1 MRHARV
7 SAPRRHR
14 VRTMAMAAGML
25 GSMLVWNG
33 PAQAVPNKGLNGLI
47 ACGGELPT
55 DRPLVADFEIYT
67 MNPDGSNRTNITDEN
82 PITDYN
88 PLWTADGTKIIYE
101 AETVGQVSDDTF
113 ELWTMNPDGS
123 GKAILYANGTPEDI
137 PRGVH
142 PDGSQIVVQSNETG
156 NNEIFKMNA
165 DGTGKVNLTNHPASD
180 AWPRWSADGTRIFFH
195 SNRAGNFDIWSMDP
209 FGGNLVNLTAGSTV
223 SDNTVEVSPDGQKLA
238 FTRALPGGNSEIFTM
253 NVDGSNP
260 VNMTNSPGF
269 DSIVT
274 WSPDGTTLI
283 WTSFRTGDFEVFSMP
298 ATGGPATQLTFAPG
312 FDGRCDWQR
321 VCTVTGTGNILG
333 TPGDDVIC
341 GGPGDDRI
349 FGMGGNDILLGF
361 GGNDSLGGGPGNDT
375 LFGGV
380 GNDSLFGELG
390 DDFLSAGPGADR
402 INADLRERI
411 DTGAGP
417 GDLCVIGG
425 QGAACPPRLS

>member
-1 MRHARV
+1 
-7 SAPRRHR
+7 
-14 VRTMAMAAGML
+14 MAVGVL
-25 GSMLVWNG
+25 GSMLIWNG
-33 PAQAVPNKGLNGLI
+33 PAQGVPNKGLNGLI
-47 ACGGELPT
+47 ACGGTLPT
-55 DRPLVADFEIYT
+55 DRPLVSDFEIYT

-88 PLWTADGTKIIYE
+88 PLWTADGRKIIYE
-101 AETVGQVSDDTF
+101 AETVGQITDDTF

-123 GKAILYANGTPEDI
+123 DKAILYANGTPEDI

-209 FGGNLVNLTAGSTV
+209 FGGNLVNLTAGSAV

-238 FTRALPGGNSEIFTM
+238 FTRSLPGGNSEIFTM
-253 NVDGSNP
+253 NVDGTNQ
-260 VNMTNSPGF
+260 VNVTNSPGF

-274 WSPDGTTLI
+274 WSPDATTLI

-321 VCTVTGTGNILG
+321 LCTVNGSGNILG

-341 GGPGDDRI
+341 GGPGDDRM

-361 GGNDSLGGGPGNDT
+361 GGNDSLAGGPGNDT

-380 GNDSLFGELG
+380 GNDSLVGELG

-402 INADLRERI
+402 ISADSRERI

-417 GDLCVIGG
+417 GDLCAIGG
-425 QGAACPPRLS
+425 SIASCPARLS